1 MLRFRSLVVC
11 FLLLL
16 PGAALADPPAGFA
29 ERVESLRQRF
39 GAPGATVAIV
49 EDGRTTMARGF
60 GVRVMGAPQR
70 VDADTIFQTGS
81 TGKAFT
87 VAALA
92 VLVDQGRIRWDD
104 RVIDHFPDFRLYDPW
119 VTREMTV
126 RDLLVHRSG
135 LGLGAGDLMF
145 LGRSTL
151 SRAETVRRLRYI
163 APATSFRS
171 AYAYDNVLYMAAGQ
185 LIEAVSG
192 QSWEDFVLEHVLRPA
207 GMNRATVGNAGRL
220 REENRARPHAR
231 LDGAIR
237 GLGTQAPLD
246 ERDVALGDN
255 GAPAGGLSISAND
268 MAHWLAIQLAHGQI
282 AGSDR
287 RLFSEAQSREMWTPA
302 ILLPNGPA
310 PDYLRAAQPLFS
322 TYALGW
328 TVQDYRG
335 ARLIWHGGAVFGSL
349 AAVALLPD
357 RNVGIYIAINSEDGH
372 MVRGLMYELLDH
384 YLGLPRDTWPEKLD
398 RFRTERSAGAVAAL
412 QAPAAQPARVGPSL
426 PLARYA
432 GRYRDPW
439 FGEINVRAVGGRL
452 VVDFPIWPD
461 VTATLEHWQ
470 YDTFRTRF
478 SDPNMEPAYVTFQ
491 LDAQGRVDRITM
503 RRISPIADFS
513 FDYQDLLF
521 RPIETDRA
529 ASGG

>member
-1 MLRFRSLVVC
+1 MFRFRNLAFC
-11 FLLLL
+11 LLLIL
-16 PGAALADPPAGFA
+16 PAAALADPPAGFA

-39 GAPGATVAIV
+39 GVPGATVAIV
-49 EDGRTTMARGF
+49 ENGRTTMSQGF
-60 GVRVMGAPQR
+60 GVRQLGAPQR

-87 VAALA
+87 AAALA
-92 VLVDQGRIRWDD
+92 ILVDQGRLRWDD
-104 RVIDHFPDFRLYDPW
+104 RVIDHMPDFRMYDSW

-145 LGRSTL
+145 LGRSNL
-151 SRAETVRRLRYI
+151 SRAETVRRLRYLE
-163 APATSFRS
+163 PASSFRS
-171 AYAYDNVLYMAAGQ
+171 AYAYDNILYMAAGQ
-185 LIEAVSG
+185 LIEAVTG
-192 QSWEDFVLEHVLRPA
+192 QTWERFMLEQVFRPA
-207 GMNRATVGNAGRL
+207 GMSGATVGNAGRL
-220 REENRARPHAR
+220 GVANRAHPHGR

-246 ERDVALGDN
+246 ERAVALGDN

-268 MAHWLAIQLAHGQI
+268 MARWLAIQLARGQVP
-282 AGSDR
+282 GSDR
-287 RLFSEAQSREMWTPA
+287 RLFSEAQSREMWNPA
-302 ILLPNGPA
+302 ILLPISPA
-310 PDYLRAAQPLFS
+310 PDFLRAAQPMFS

-357 RNVGIYIAINSEDGH
+357 RDVGIYIAVNSEEGQ

-398 RFRTERSAGAVAAL
+398 RFRSERSAAAVAAL

-426 PLARYA
+426 PLARYT
-432 GRYRDPW
+432 GRYSDTW
-439 FGEINVRAVGGRL
+439 FGEINVREADGRL
-452 VVDFPIWPD
+452 VVDFPYWPG
-461 VTATLEHWQ
+461 VAATLEHWQ
-470 YDTFRTRF
+470 YDTFKTRF

-491 LDAQGRVDRITM
+491 LDANGRVDRITM
-503 RRISPIADFS
+503 RAVSPIADFS
-513 FDYQDLLF
+513 FDYHDLLF
-521 RPIETDRA
+521 RP
-529 ASGG
+529 ASAER